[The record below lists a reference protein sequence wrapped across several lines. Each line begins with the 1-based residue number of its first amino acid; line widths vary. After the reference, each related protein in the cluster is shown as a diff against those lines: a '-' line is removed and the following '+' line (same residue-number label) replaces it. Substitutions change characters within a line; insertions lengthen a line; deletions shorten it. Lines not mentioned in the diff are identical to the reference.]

1 MTLLMKR
8 WNKKLNLVRQRSY
21 FVIYWFRVCVC
32 VCVYTLPPAGFFR
45 LHDVCDMREM
55 FGSTIFCC
63 EYYRGFCQVPSSPF
77 PNLSSYF
84 TSKDENSSPQLLE
97 RKRDIMLVAK
107 NMIYIDIGYKS
118 VLHIP
123 TSGKKILKIR
133 RLL

>member
-1 MTLLMKR
+1 MC
-8 WNKKLNLVRQRSY
+8 
-21 FVIYWFRVCVC
+21 VCVC
-32 VCVYTLPPAGFFR
+32 VCVYSLPAAGFFR

-55 FGSTIFCC
+55 FGSMIVCC
-63 EYYRGFCQVPSSPF
+63 EYYRGFCQIPSSPF

-97 RKRDIMLVAK
+97 RKRDMLVAK
-107 NMIYIDIGYKS
+107 NMTYIDIGYKS

-123 TSGKKILKIR
+123 TSGEKILKIR